1 MHNSNPKP
9 MVAIACGG
17 TGGHLFPGVA
27 VAEQLLL
34 RGAAVTLL
42 VSPKEVDQRV
52 VGTLRGVEVVTLPA
66 VGLTRGRYLAF
77 FSGFVRSYRRS
88 QALFKRIRP
97 ATALAMGGFTS
108 AAPVF
113 AAHRRGV
120 KTCLHESNTIP
131 GRANRWLANWV
142 DDAFVY
148 FQETAPR
155 LKCPRVHVVG
165 MPVRPQFEAMDAE
178 AARMTLG
185 LRPNRPTLLVMGGSQ
200 GASGI
205 NQLVT
210 GALPLL
216 KDTLPGW
223 QFIHLA
229 GAADAESVRQCY
241 ARLGL
246 SAVVRPFL
254 SEMEYALGAATL
266 CVSRS
271 GASSLAELAAM
282 QVPAVLVPYPV
293 AADDHQRVNAR
304 AFADTGAAWILEQ
317 GKTSPAEMAALLA
330 KLAANESLLGSTKV
344 ALRRW
349 HFPGAAEA
357 IADFIAREAGIESR
371 DWSKPQPSQRPSAPA
386 GESNR
391 KELCLTP

>member
-1 MHNSNPKP
+1 MRTPNPRP

-42 VSPKEVDQRV
+42 VSPKEVDQQAV
-52 VGTLRGVEVVTLPA
+52 ATLRGVEVVTLPA
-66 VGLTRGRYLAF
+66 VGLSGRNYLAF
-77 FSGFVRSYRRS
+77 ALGFLRSHRAS
-88 QALFKRIRP
+88 QKLFRRIRP
-97 ATALAMGGFTS
+97 VAALAMGGFTS

-113 AAHRRGV
+113 AAHRLGV

-131 GRANRWLANWV
+131 GRANRWLARWV

-155 LKCPRVHVVG
+155 LAGPRVHVVG

-178 AARMTLG
+178 SARMTLG

-216 KDTLPGW
+216 KEKLPDW

-229 GAADAESVRQCY
+229 GAADADNVRQVY
-241 ARLGL
+241 ERLGL
-246 SAVVRPFL
+246 KAVVRPFL

-266 CVSRS
+266 SVSRS

-282 QVPAVLVPYPV
+282 RVPAVLIPYPV

-304 AFADTGAAWILEQ
+304 AFVGTGAAWLLEQ
-317 GKTSPAEMAALLA
+317 GKTSPGELAALLGRI
-330 KLAANESLLGSTKV
+330 ANDPALVGSTKV
-344 ALRRW
+344 ALSRW

-357 IADFIAREAGIESR
+357 IADFIAREAGLAQRDTSRPEPMRRESPR
-371 DWSKPQPSQRPSAPA
+371 GAESSA
-386 GESNR
+386 NR
-391 KELCLTP
+391 LCPTP

>member
-1 MHNSNPKP
+1 MHDTNPKP

-17 TGGHLFPGVA
+17 TGGHLFPGAA

-42 VSPKEVDQRV
+42 VSPKEVDQQV

-66 VGLTRGRYLAF
+66 VGLVRGRYLAF

-97 ATALAMGGFTS
+97 AVALSMGGFTS

-178 AARMTLG
+178 SARMTLG
-185 LRPNRPTLLVMGGSQ
+185 LRPDRSTLLVMGGSQ

-210 GALPLL
+210 GALPQL
-216 KDTLPGW
+216 KEKLADW

-229 GAADAESVRQCY
+229 GTADADAVRQVY
-241 ARLGL
+241 ERLGL
-246 SAVVRPFL
+246 RAVVRPFL

-304 AFADTGAAWILEQ
+304 AFMDTGAAWTLEQ
-317 GKTSPAEMAALLA
+317 GKTTPAELAALLA
-330 KLAANESLLGSTKV
+330 KLASNDALLGSTKV
-344 ALRRW
+344 GLRRW
-349 HFPGAAEA
+349 HFPGAADF

-371 DWSKPQPSQRPSAPA
+371 DWTKPQPLRRPSASA
-386 GESNR
+386 GESHR